1 MTILLR
7 SMRIIAGE
15 LPQNIAWRVLI
26 VIAPGEKLGLAA
38 ELGYDIAKA
47 NKGELTIA
55 TIVPEGDAIAQ
66 SLGRTTLAEA
76 EQLAANNHIII
87 TSSLLIELNNRDGAA
102 DLRKLVRDLDVDLLL
117 VRADS
122 AQRYHL
128 NKVTCTVGI
137 LRGQWD
143 ILDQTPTAHRIKSIL
158 VPTAGGPHT
167 RRSLDFLLPL
177 ATHLNIDITAFY
189 GASAYLG
196 QKERIH
202 GQEILNDMLS
212 SVNANE
218 HIITKVVSVPTAVD
232 GIVSEAQ
239 RNYDLVVI
247 GANNSSLD
255 QILFGNIVGG
265 VVRESKKP
273 VVIMRHHQTAGS
285 TISDRFNTA
294 AKRIL
299 PRLDTQNR
307 TDTYVRIRRNSRP
320 DIDFFVLIGL
330 AAAIAAL
337 GLILNSPAVVIGAML
352 VAPLMSPIVGVGMA
366 ITLGDSRFLRLAF
379 SAVIRGVLLA
389 IVVGAVMGLFLRG
402 QPLTAEVLART
413 QPTVLDLAVAL
424 FSGMAGAYALCYSNA
439 AGALPGVAIAAAL
452 VPPLTSVG
460 IAFTGGHYPES
471 LGALLLFGTNFTAI
485 SAAAAFVFLV
495 LGFRPTPSDK
505 EKQTVRVRSVR
516 IAVILLIINAAILGA
531 ATIELSSERA
541 EEQLIYDVVEQKL
554 MEVSDAELVELQTPD
569 WESGSSILKLEII
582 ARSSRTIPYQEVV
595 ELQEQI
601 GATLREEIELSQLAL
616 NLTVIRVTEL
626 DPEIAPTATETP
638 PPTDTPTPGPTPTD
652 TPTHTPTPTVTAT
665 PTEIPLTDTPLPTAT
680 TVPTDTPVPTET
692 PTATPTIPTAVISAP
707 YGLNMRGRP
716 DANSTLIAFLPSNAI
731 VILLP
736 EQAQDEQG
744 NIWQQIEYEGVSG
757 WTLAEFLNTSP

>member
-1 MTILLR
+1 
-7 SMRIIAGE
+7 MRIIAGE
-15 LPQNIAWRVLI
+15 LPKNIAWRVLI

-47 NKGELTIA
+47 NKGELIIA

-76 EQLAANNHIII
+76 EQLAANNQIII
-87 TSSLLIELNNRDGAA
+87 TTSLLIELNDRDGAT

-122 AQRYHL
+122 ARRYHL

-137 LRGQWD
+137 LRGQWG

-167 RRSLDFLLPL
+167 RKSFDFLLPL
-177 ATHLNIDITAFY
+177 ATHLDIDITAFY
-189 GASAYLG
+189 GAPAYLG

-202 GQEILNDMLS
+202 GQEILNNMLS
-212 SVNANE
+212 SVEANE
-218 HIITKVVSVPTAVD
+218 HIITKVVSVPTAVE

-239 RNYDLVVI
+239 RDYDLVVI

-285 TISDRFNTA
+285 TISDRFNMA

-299 PRLDTQNR
+299 PRLNTQNR
-307 TDTYVRIRRNSRP
+307 TETYIRIRRNSRP

-330 AAAIAAL
+330 SAAIAAL

-460 IAFTGGHYPES
+460 IAFSGGHYPES
-471 LGALLLFGTNFTAI
+471 MGALLLFGTNFTAI
-485 SAAAAFVFLV
+485 SAAAAFVFLL

-516 IAVILLIINAAILGA
+516 IAVILLIINAAILGT
-531 ATIELSSERA
+531 ATIQLTSELA

-554 MEVSDAELVELQTPD
+554 LEVSDAELVELDTPD
-569 WESGSSILKLEII
+569 WESGSSVLKLEII

-601 GATLREEIELSQLAL
+601 GATLQEEIELSQLAL

-626 DPEIAPTATETP
+626 DPEIAPTATNTP
-638 PPTDTPTPGPTPTD
+638 TPTDTPTPGPTPTN
-652 TPTHTPTPTVTAT
+652 TPTPTPT
-665 PTEIPLTDTPLPTAT
+665 PTPTNTPTPTPTQVPLTDTPSPTT
-680 TVPTDTPVPTET
+680 TIIPTDTQVPTAT
-692 PTATPTIPTAVISAP
+692 PTATPTIPTAVVTAP
-707 YGLNMRGRP
+707 YGLNMRDRP
-716 DANSTLIAFLPSNAI
+716 DVNSTLLAFLPNNAV

-736 EQAQDEQG
+736 EQARDEQG

-757 WTLAEFLNTSP
+757 WTLAEFLNDSP